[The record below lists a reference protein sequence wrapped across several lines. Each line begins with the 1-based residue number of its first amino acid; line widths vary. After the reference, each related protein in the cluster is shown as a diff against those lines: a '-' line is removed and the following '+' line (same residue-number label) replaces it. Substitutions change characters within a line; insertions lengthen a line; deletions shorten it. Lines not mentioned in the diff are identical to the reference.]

1 MISLGMVVTV
11 IVTLLIAGCVFG
23 LLFYLI
29 NYIGSQFAGA
39 DLFVKAA
46 RVVLVVFAVLFLIG
60 MLLHF
65 GGFSQGP
72 LFKP

>member
-1 MISLGMVVTV
+1 MLSLSGVVSV

-29 NYIGSQFAGA
+29 DYVGKQFSGA

-46 RVVLVVFAVLFLIG
+46 RIVLVVLAVLFLIG

-65 GGFSQGP
+65 SGISPGP
-72 LFKP
+72 VFRP